1 LGDAESPLV
10 HLHHGGVVTSDVGNP
25 LSTSRDSTLR
35 AVVTVVV
42 LLLVFLVGIKGMGD
56 GFKLLGKDALDSFFR
71 ATSNPFMGLVV
82 GILAT
87 TLVQSSSVSTSMI
100 VGLVASPESPL
111 PIANAIPMV
120 MGANIGTTVTN
131 TIVSLAHMGRRDEF
145 ERAFSVATCHDFF
158 NFLAVAVFLP
168 LEITTGVFQ
177 KLSGIVVGQIG
188 GLSGADYQSPL
199 KGAISLVLKPIK
211 AAIESLVTGPQ
222 TQGLVLVLVSG
233 GLIFVALFL
242 LVRTMRG
249 VVQTR
254 VEVYITR
261 FLGSSV
267 VLAVAVG
274 VAVTVM
280 VQSSSITTALLVP
293 LAGAGLLTTRQAFPV
308 TVGANIGT
316 TITALLAALAVS
328 GPNASAGLQIAVVH
342 LLFNMSATFLIL
354 PVPAIRD
361 IPIHAAERL
370 ARVAARSR
378 PIAIA
383 YVTVL
388 FYGIP
393 ALLAYLSNL
402 FDQ

>member
-1 LGDAESPLV
+1 MCDAESLWPISTMA
-10 HLHHGGVVTSDVGNP
+10 GVVTSDPGNP
-25 LSTSRDSTLR
+25 LPTSGDSSLR
-35 AVVTVVV
+35 AAATVVV

-56 GFKLLGKDALDSFFR
+56 GFKLLGDDALRSFFR

-100 VGLVASPESPL
+100 VGLVASPENPL

-158 NFLAVAVFLP
+158 NFIAVGVFLP
-168 LEITTGVFQ
+168 LEITTGMFQ
-177 KLSGIVVGQIG
+177 KLSAKVVGQLG
-188 GLSGADYQSPL
+188 GMSGADYESPL

-211 AAIESLVTGPQ
+211 SVIESLVSGAQ
-222 TQGLVLVLVSG
+222 VQGVVLVLVSG
-233 GLIFVALFL
+233 GLIFVTLFL

-274 VAVTVM
+274 AVVTVM

-293 LAGAGLLTTRQAFPV
+293 LAGAGLLTARQAFPV

-316 TITALLAALAVS
+316 TVTALLAALAVS

-342 LLFNMSATFLIL
+342 LLFNASATLLIL

-361 IPIHAAERL
+361 IPVHAAERL
-370 ARVAARSR
+370 ARLAARSR
-378 PIAIA
+378 PFALA
-383 YVTVL
+383 YVAGL
-388 FYGIP
+388 FYGLP

-402 FDQ
+402 LDQ